1 MFSRSL
7 CYFLL
12 LVLLAAGNGAVR
24 AADSG
29 DTRYVIAND
38 DAALPLPNRV
48 TFFKVGSGGVLSQSA
63 AVETNGQG
71 IGGGFFAAQR
81 VVVEHSGSSSCA
93 FASDAGSGDIAGIDI
108 HTLKVTGNFKG
119 SGSDTGITNGIG
131 LAVNPNYLYASFTD
145 SNNIGTFSVAAGC
158 ALAFVGNVAVEGL
171 HKGVINGMKLHDDL
185 LVVTYDDGSIE
196 SFEVSG
202 GMPVSNG
209 DEQDSTGRGGSNFP
223 TGIDVTKDGHWA
235 IFGDVSNTTVV
246 EVSDLSSGKLSKTVV
261 YHLGNAVGSA
271 NIFLSPDE
279 TLLYISNTQGDRLTA
294 ARFDATTGK
303 LSKGCKSGSLKGYGS
318 KWAYLASLATETDS
332 GTGGAVYAAEFGAP
346 SSIAIVD
353 VKSSGGACTL
363 KESAKSPVQCGGSLL
378 SIAGFPSRSF

>member
-1 MFSRSL
+1 M
-7 CYFLL
+7 
-12 LVLLAAGNGAVR
+12 
-24 AADSG
+24 
-29 DTRYVIAND
+29 
-38 DAALPLPNRV
+38 
-48 TFFKVGSGGVLSQSA
+48 
-63 AVETNGQG
+63 
-71 IGGGFFAAQR
+71 
-81 VVVEHSGSSSCA
+81 
-93 FASDAGSGDIAGIDI
+93 
-108 HTLKVTGNFKG
+108 TGNFKG